1 MSCFHT
7 KTPAWQVTLLP
18 ASCSGSSSN
27 ESTLSEFLLSPY
39 LWLLSVSYLVVFGV
53 KTACTDWGQLFLIQD
68 KGQSTLTGMEFI
80 IIIISYY
87 YFTISCEPLC
97 SSSQVAH
104 TWVPWRLEACWAASQ
119 QVSSLT
125 RLWPKW
131 VSHDMAK
138 SPCLSLHLLYYA
150 TPRLVHGSIDTFF
163 LQICLHNQLSPS
175 ELTTWFG
182 QYGWNKYQKT
192 FRGLTR
198 GICIL
203 HIREVQLDD
212 NQDWLFVPPYLYK
225 ITYLFFGGCN
235 RLVKQQLLFT

>member
-1 MSCFHT
+1 MKAPCRSSCCPPTCGCCRCPTWWCSGWRRPAPTGASCFSFRT
-7 KTPAWQVTLLP
+7 R
-18 ASCSGSSSN
+18 ASLRWLVWKRKHCH
-27 ESTLSEFLLSPY
+27 FLLR
-39 LWLLSVSYLVVFGV
+39 V
-53 KTACTDWGQLFLIQD
+53 
-68 KGQSTLTGMEFI
+68 
-80 IIIISYY
+80 SYY
-87 YFTISCEPLC
+87 YFIFSCESLC

-104 TWVPWRLEACWAASQ
+104 TWVPWRLEACWGASQ

-150 TPRLVHGSIDTFF
+150 TPRLVHRSIDTFF

-192 FRGLTR
+192 YRGITC

-225 ITYLFFGGCN
+225 ITYLFFWWM
-235 RLVKQQLLFT
+235 QQTG